1 MKIKPLFVT
10 LFAAAML
17 ASCGGN
23 SHATG
28 LSSSTSHA
36 TGLTS
41 ETSAPSATYLDWV
54 ANGKIVIDLFDCDN
68 ARFTYGNA
76 ALQATNTLDLSASAK
91 IACSSTH
98 TEDQVFNFV
107 YVTEASTETG
117 FNAGAAL
124 YAGIMGDKISE
135 FLADNSE
142 LAGKARAYVAISFGS
157 TVKWTKGKNAAMD
170 AKIQQLVDAS
180 K

>member
-17 ASCGGN
+17 ASCGGD

-28 LSSSTSHA
+28 LSSSTSHT

-41 ETSAPSATYLDWV
+41 EPATPSATYLDWV
-54 ANGKIVIDLFDCDN
+54 ADGKIVIELFDCDN

-98 TEDQVFNFV
+98 TSDQVFNFV
-107 YVTEASTETG
+107 YVTEADFS
-117 FNAGAAL
+117 AGVAL
-124 YAGIMGDKISE
+124 YAAIEGDKISE
-135 FLADNSE
+135 FLSDDIN